1 MRKLAYGLAAAALVL
16 SVPPAPAQTAM
27 FRGDAA
33 HHGAYAGG
41 GATIQGVQWRVAT
54 HGDVVSSPVVAG
66 GSVYVGSGDGKLYAI
81 DRETGRVLWTFDAG
95 SPIASSPAAA
105 QGMVFV
111 GTRAGRFVAV
121 DASNGVQR
129 WQVTTGADLP
139 LPWGHESGD
148 VYTSSPTYADGV
160 VVFGA
165 GDGNVYAVDAATGAV
180 RWRSPTRGRVRS
192 TPAVAGDAVYVGS
205 FDGGVYAFDLR
216 TGRRRWRFATAG
228 DTLHSEDFG
237 YDRRSVQSSP
247 AVEGG
252 VVYVGARDGFVYAI
266 DAAAGTLK
274 WRFDHHISWINSSP
288 ALAGGVVYD
297 GSSDAHMV
305 QAVDAASGRELWR
318 LATDVPV
325 WSSPAVA
332 DSQVYFGDWAG
343 RVHVADRGNGKEL
356 AAFRTGGAIFGSPV
370 ISGDLLIVGSAD
382 GAVYA
387 LRLGNAP
394 AVARA
399 VFFDSTYRELSH
411 VGAPRGIADY
421 FAHRGYTVMDAAGLG
436 RFLGDRLAD
445 HVPSVV
451 VFAMDVLPPD
461 LATAPP
467 GASLLRRYLDAGG
480 KVVWVGVPPLLWQ
493 PDAANRRP
501 LQLKDLDWAR
511 PGDLLGV
518 PHDAAIF
525 DQRGV
530 HATSAGLQW
539 GLPDRW
545 RDGWGIAPA
554 GVTEVLGLDEWGLA
568 SSWVR
573 RYGGPP
579 GTGFIRA
586 PEGDLLALY
595 LVAEYRPRP
604 GA

>member
-1 MRKLAYGLAAAALVL
+1 MRKLSYGLAAAALL
-16 SVPPAPAQTAM
+16 ASPAAATAQTADM

-33 HHGAYAGG
+33 HHGVYAGG
-41 GATIQGVQWRVAT
+41 GATIQGLQWRVAT
-54 HGDVVSSPVVAG
+54 HGDVVSSPVVSG
-66 GSVYVGSGDGKLYAI
+66 GTVYVGSGDGTLYAI
-81 DRETGRVLWTFDAG
+81 DLASGRVAWTFDAG
-95 SPIASSPAAA
+95 GPIASSPAVA
-105 QGMVFV
+105 QGLVFV
-111 GTRAGRFVAV
+111 GTRAGVFLAV
-121 DASNGVQR
+121 DARSGAAR
-129 WQVTTGADLP
+129 WRLATGADLP

-180 RWRSPTRGRVRS
+180 RWRAPTGGRVRS
-192 TPAVAGDAVYVGS
+192 SPAVAGGAVYVGS

-216 TGRRRWRFATAG
+216 TGRQRWRFATAG

-247 AVEGG
+247 AVDQG
-252 VVYVGARDGFVYAI
+252 VVFVGARDGFVYAI
-266 DAAAGTLK
+266 DAATGTLK

-288 ALAGGVVYD
+288 AVAGDVVYD

-305 QAVDAASGRELWR
+305 QALDAATGRELWR
-318 LATDVPV
+318 LGTDVPV
-325 WSSPAVA
+325 WSSPAVT

-343 RVHVADRGNGKEL
+343 RVHVADRRSGKDV
-356 AAFRTGGAIFGSPV
+356 AVFRTGGGVFGSPV
-370 ISGDLLIVGSAD
+370 ISGGLLIVGSAD

-387 LRLGNAP
+387 LRLGNAAP
-394 AVARA
+394 VTRV
-399 VFFDSTYRELSH
+399 VFFDSTYRDLAH
-411 VGAPRGIADY
+411 VGAPKGIADY
-421 FAHRGYTVMDAAGLG
+421 FVHRGYTVVDAPALG
-436 RFLGDRLAD
+436 QFLRDRLAD
-445 HVPSVV
+445 HTPSVL

-467 GASLLRRYLDAGG
+467 GASPLRRYLEAGG

-493 PDAANRRP
+493 PDFANRRP

-530 HATSAGLQW
+530 HATPDGLQW
-539 GLPDRW
+539 GLPERW

-573 RYGGPP
+573 SYGGPR
-579 GTGFIRA
+579 GTGFVRA

-595 LVAEYRPRP
+595 LVAEYRP
-604 GA
+604 GSS